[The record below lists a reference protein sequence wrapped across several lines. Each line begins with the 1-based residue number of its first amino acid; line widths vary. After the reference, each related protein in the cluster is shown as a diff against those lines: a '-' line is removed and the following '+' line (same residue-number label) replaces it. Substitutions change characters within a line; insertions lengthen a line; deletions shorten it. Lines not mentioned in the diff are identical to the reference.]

1 MPALDGGR
9 AGARRGFL
17 RHFPSY
23 RGPLSHGVRQPPR
36 GPHPHGEK
44 MAVFHGFERTTASIY
59 MVGRGEPEGTEFILP
74 IRGLALRDLRFS
86 VPSVVKR
93 S

>member
-23 RGPLSHGVRQPPR
+23 RGPLSHG
-36 GPHPHGEK
+36 
-44 MAVFHGFERTTASIY
+44 
-59 MVGRGEPEGTEFILP
+59 GRGEPEGTEFILP
-74 IRGLALRDLRFS
+74 VRGLALRALRFS